1 VDFKVV
7 YRKDKN
13 NKKIVVAETVREQI
27 VKTGKLGNYQ
37 VKSAVVQGK
46 IFYLVHYL
54 ASKNKFVHYEDQCTI
69 ILFV

>member
-1 VDFKVV
+1 
-7 YRKDKN
+7 
-13 NKKIVVAETVREQI
+13 VVAETVREQI

-54 ASKNKFVHYEDQCTI
+54 ASKTS
-69 ILFV
+69 LFTMRINVQLY